1 MNIPTVQGKPINID
15 TNNENEVFCVIVL
28 LSFLAFAADIAGT
41 NAVAKATLIASGKLV
56 NVSTFPPKI
65 PYCAVAMSSGKNFFK
80 FLTTVNEST
89 FLFIDDIIAVNVIGI
104 DTNNI
109 FLITSDT
116 LSYW

>member
-1 MNIPTVQGKPINID
+1 MA
-15 TNNENEVFCVIVL
+15 
-28 LSFLAFAADIAGT
+28 LAAAIAGT
-41 NAVAKATLIASGKLV
+41 KAVENATFIDKGKLV

-80 FLTTVNEST
+80 FLTTVNESI

-116 LSYW
+116 LSY